1 MKEYIVTIN
10 VRLNTSDRTSI
21 VDSVMDELELDEQ
34 ITDLEAH
41 LVRLNSLRQY
51 EYEITFNLLSHIHPN
66 TWVFDIVNEQLEDG
80 EEVEVDVRLAD
91 QTL

>member
-10 VRLNTSDRTSI
+10 VRLDTSDRRGIVESI
-21 VDSVMDELELDEQ
+21 KNELELDEQ
-34 ITDLEAH
+34 ITDLESQY
-41 LVRLNSLRQY
+41 VRIDFDHRY
-51 EYEITFNLLSHIHPN
+51 EHEITFNLLSHIHPN
-66 TWVFDIVNEQLEDG
+66 TWVFDLVNEQLEDG